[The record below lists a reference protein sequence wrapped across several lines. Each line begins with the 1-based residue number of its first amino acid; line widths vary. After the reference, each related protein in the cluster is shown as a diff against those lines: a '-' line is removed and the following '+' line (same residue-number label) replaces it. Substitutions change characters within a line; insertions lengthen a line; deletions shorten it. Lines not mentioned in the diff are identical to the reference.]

1 MGNFSRLE
9 SCYDEF
15 AADYFCF
22 CDQDDVWAADKLANL
37 LKALVKIENDNNL
50 KKLPKLVHNDLK
62 VVGQGLNTINRS
74 YCENDGIIPS
84 NECMP
89 GRLLSQNKVTS

>member
-1 MGNFSRLE
+1 LGNFSRLE

-15 AADYFCF
+15 TADYFCF

-74 YCENDGIIPS
+74 FVKMMGLFLQMSVCLADYYHKI
-84 NECMP
+84 
-89 GRLLSQNKVTS
+89 K